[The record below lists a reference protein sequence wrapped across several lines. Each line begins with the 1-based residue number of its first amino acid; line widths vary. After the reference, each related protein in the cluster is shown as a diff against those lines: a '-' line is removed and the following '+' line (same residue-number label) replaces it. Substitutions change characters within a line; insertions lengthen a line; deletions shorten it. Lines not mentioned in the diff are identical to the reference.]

1 MTHHTIHTVVGH
13 LQVLGLF
20 LRRGDFIYKYL
31 LMVHSHKVV
40 RRDYLLFESSEC
52 GNVYLAYMDWVEEVT
67 YVYSNMMP
75 QCHVV
80 NVINPKDI
88 EKAVQAKSKLRRS
101 TMQVLTGTKGVDK
114 LRGRDKDNISLSKV
128 FIETCHPKQSSPAS
142 YQERH
147 CHPLQGCLRASWVR
161 GVLEYCN
168 AKQFRGKVIWLSPIW
183 EESDCDCDIIGHI
196 KELLYQI

>member
-1 MTHHTIHTVVGH
+1 VEVTHHTIHTVVCH

-101 TMQVLTGTKGVDK
+101 TM
-114 LRGRDKDNISLSKV
+114 
-128 FIETCHPKQSSPAS
+128 
-142 YQERH
+142 
-147 CHPLQGCLRASWVR
+147 
-161 GVLEYCN
+161 
-168 AKQFRGKVIWLSPIW
+168 
-183 EESDCDCDIIGHI
+183 
-196 KELLYQI
+196 